1 MTTLL
6 HRLVAWA
13 DSEPQSIAQRYKDKN
28 GAWKSITAKE
38 YCDRVYWL
46 ALYLKSEGFTPED
59 VGAIF
64 SYNSPQWVHLDLAAL
79 LLGGKSA
86 GIYPNSTQKDV
97 LYILNHTE
105 SRFLSVQNQE
115 YYQRIV
121 GTETKGALPAQ
132 IKKIIVLDGDARFS
146 PLAVSYE
153 DALREGKKIAGSPG
167 SPSLQALL
175 QGLDPDA
182 PAFMIY
188 TSGTTGNPKG
198 ALLSQDNLVY
208 TIDIGIRHWGL
219 EPGGGSLFSFLP
231 LCHIAEKIQ
240 NLGGGI
246 SLRYAVN
253 FCSQFEKVSQEL
265 PEVEPTLLLCVP
277 RLWEKMMEGVMDKV
291 ARAPLPRRLLAEWA
305 FQVGRKTAVA
315 RYSNQ
320 ELSLVEKAQWQVA
333 DRLVLSKV
341 RKALG
346 LGAARALCSGAAA
359 LPAHVAK
366 WFHSLGL
373 EIMEA
378 FGQTESTGVIC
389 LTVRGQESS
398 GTVGKPVDGIEF
410 KLASDG
416 EILFRGRNVFKS
428 YFKDSTATAQ
438 VFDADGWAHTGD
450 LAEFDSR
457 GLIKIKGRKKEI
469 LKTSGG
475 KMVAPLP
482 IEEALKASPIISQ
495 VCMVG
500 DGRKFLSALIT
511 LSEAK
516 RAELQKSGAV
526 VDGPMITST
535 EVVGEVNRYIQSV
548 NEGLASYEQIKKF
561 AVLAHEFT
569 IDAGEMTPTLKMKR
583 NVIESRYQSVINRFY
598 D

>member
-1 MTTLL
+1 
-6 HRLVAWA
+6 
-13 DSEPQSIAQRYKDKN
+13 
-28 GAWKSITAKE
+28 
-38 YCDRVYWL
+38 
-46 ALYLKSEGFTPED
+46 
-59 VGAIF
+59 
-64 SYNSPQWVHLDLAAL
+64 
-79 LLGGKSA
+79 
-86 GIYPNSTQKDV
+86 
-97 LYILNHTE
+97 
-105 SRFLSVQNQE
+105 
-115 YYQRIV
+115 
-121 GTETKGALPAQ
+121 
-132 IKKIIVLDGDARFS
+132 
-146 PLAVSYE
+146 
-153 DALREGKKIAGSPG
+153 
-167 SPSLQALL
+167 
-175 QGLDPDA
+175 
-182 PAFMIY
+182 
-188 TSGTTGNPKG
+188 
-198 ALLSQDNLVY
+198 
-208 TIDIGIRHWGL
+208 
-219 EPGGGSLFSFLP
+219 
-231 LCHIAEKIQ
+231 
-240 NLGGGI
+240 
-246 SLRYAVN
+246 
-253 FCSQFEKVSQEL
+253 
-265 PEVEPTLLLCVP
+265 
-277 RLWEKMMEGVMDKV
+277 
-291 ARAPLPRRLLAEWA
+291 
-305 FQVGRKTAVA
+305 
-315 RYSNQ
+315 
-320 ELSLVEKAQWQVA
+320 
-333 DRLVLSKV
+333 
-341 RKALG
+341 
-346 LGAARALCSGAAA
+346 
-359 LPAHVAK
+359 
-366 WFHSLGL
+366 
-373 EIMEA
+373 
-378 FGQTESTGVIC
+378 
-389 LTVRGQESS
+389 
-398 GTVGKPVDGIEF
+398 VGKPVDGIEF

>member
-1 MTTLL
+1 MKTLL
-6 HRLVAWA
+6 HRLAAWA
-13 DSEPQSIAQRYKDKN
+13 ESEPNSIAQRYKDRDGKWR
-28 GAWKSITAKE
+28 GISAKE

-46 ALYLKSEGFTPED
+46 ALYLKSQGYTPND
-59 VGAIF
+59 VGTIF
-64 SYNSPQWVHLDLAAL
+64 SYNSPQWVHLDLAAV

-97 LYILNHTE
+97 IYILNHTE
-105 SRFLSVQNQE
+105 SQFLSVQNQE
-115 YYQRIV
+115 YYRRMIGGDAQ
-121 GTETKGALPAQ
+121 ASLPAQ
-132 IKKIIVLDGDARFS
+132 IKRVIVFEGAAGFS
-146 PLAVSYE
+146 PLAVTYE
-153 DALREGKKIAGSPG
+153 SALAEGKKLASAPESPTFK
-167 SPSLQALL
+167 ALL
-175 QGLDPDA
+175 EALDPHA

-219 EPGGGSLFSFLP
+219 KVGGGSLFSFLP

-277 RLWEKMMEGVMDKV
+277 RLWEKMMEGVLIKV
-291 ARAPLPRRLLAEWA
+291 GQAPLPRRLLAEWA
-305 FQVGRKTAVA
+305 FEVGRRTAA
-315 RYSNQ
+315 AKYSHQ
-320 ELSLVEKAQWQVA
+320 KLSFADSLQWQLA

-346 LGAARALCSGAAA
+346 LGAAQALCSGAAA

-428 YFKDSTATAQ
+428 YYKDPVATAQ
-438 VFDADGWAHTGD
+438 VFDADGWVHTGD
-450 LAEFDSR
+450 LAEFDAR

-482 IEEALKASPIISQ
+482 IEEALKTSPLIGQ

-500 DGRKFLSALIT
+500 DGKKFLSALVT
-511 LSEAK
+511 LSESK
-516 RAELQKSGAV
+516 RAELKNSDVA
-526 VDGPMITST
+526 VDGPIITSPEIVS
-535 EVVGEVNRYIQSV
+535 EVSRHIQSV

-561 AVLAHEFT
+561 AVLAQDFS
-569 IDAGEMTPTLKMKR
+569 IDTGEMTPTLKMKR
-583 NVIESRYQSVINRFY
+583 NVIESRYQSVINHFY
-598 D
+598 E